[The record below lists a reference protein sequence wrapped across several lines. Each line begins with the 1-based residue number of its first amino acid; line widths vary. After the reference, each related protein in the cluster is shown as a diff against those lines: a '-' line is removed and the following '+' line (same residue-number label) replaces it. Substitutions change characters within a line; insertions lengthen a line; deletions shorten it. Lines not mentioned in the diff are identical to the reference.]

1 MNESHALRRLLRFL
15 WQFRL
20 WLLISLLCA
29 FISVLFSVIAPLLIG
44 RIIDGIT
51 SGTAL
56 HAVMRELVLLAALYL
71 SYSLFNWGMM
81 YASNPTTFMSY
92 TFDRLPY
99 SLSKPVRAFLADS
112 KGTLWIGTKGEGIL
126 RIPKFTNG
134 GRITASGARHITTAN
149 SALSDE
155 SVYAFAESRSGVI
168 WIGSEGKGIDY
179 YSYKSGKIHC
189 YS

>member
-81 YASNPTTFMSY
+81 YASNRIAFVSSCVLRRQLEAKMEKLPVSFY
-92 TFDRLPY
+92 DRHARGDLI
-99 SLSKPVRAFLADS
+99 SRFINDIDFISDGFLQGLSTMLSGAV
-112 KGTLWIGTKGEGIL
+112 L
-126 RIPKFTNG
+126 RISMSH
-134 GRITASGARHITTAN
+134 RMISGQLPAR
-149 SALSDE
+149 
-155 SVYAFAESRSGVI
+155 
-168 WIGSEGKGIDY
+168 
-179 YSYKSGKIHC
+179 
-189 YS
+189 

>member
-56 HAVMRELVLLAALYL
+56 HAVMRELVLLAALY
-71 SYSLFNWGMM
+71 
-81 YASNPTTFMSY
+81 
-92 TFDRLPY
+92 R
-99 SLSKPVRAFLADS
+99 
-112 KGTLWIGTKGEGIL
+112 
-126 RIPKFTNG
+126 
-134 GRITASGARHITTAN
+134 SGA
-149 SALSDE
+149 DE
-155 SVYAFAESRSGVI
+155 HDPDR
-168 WIGSEGKGIDY
+168 GSENGRCGY
-179 YSYKSGKIHC
+179 EL
-189 YS
+189 